1 MAANKTKSAKPS
13 RTRGI
18 DIRAVVLAGGSGTR
32 FWPLS
37 RQRSPKQFLKII
49 SDKPL
54 IEETVDR
61 IKGLVPNSRIYPVAI
76 SSQTRILRRLLPW
89 LPEKNF
95 LVEPEARNTAASLML
110 ATAAIYL
117 ENPEAVVIV
126 LPADHF
132 IGEVKAFREKLRVA
146 AGAAYECK
154 KIVMFGILPTSPAT
168 SYGYIHISSEHRK
181 KVNGEKFYRVKGF
194 REKPDLPSALEFIQ
208 SGDYYWN
215 SGIFLWR
222 ADTFEENLRE
232 FAPELF
238 SAWIKL
244 LPALRRHDRR
254 EIARVFREIPA
265 LSIDYAL
272 IEKVSDLLMNHG
284 NFGWSDLGSWGSLY
298 EYLPK
303 DEACN
308 SSRDRLLTLKARNCL
323 VLNPGKLT
331 ALIGVEDL
339 IVINSG
345 DALLICKRDQDQ
357 MVKELVEKLKKDLPE
372 YV

>member
-1 MAANKTKSAKPS
+1 MAMNKIKSSKLS
-13 RTRGI
+13 GTGEI
-18 DIRAVVLAGGSGTR
+18 DLRAIVLAGGSGTR

-37 RQRSPKQFLKII
+37 RQRSPKQYLKIT

-54 IEETVDR
+54 IEETVNR
-61 IKGLVPNSRIYPVAI
+61 IKGLVPNSRIYSVAI
-76 SSQTRILRRLLPW
+76 SSQTRILRRLLPR

-95 LVEPEARNTAASLML
+95 LVEPEARNTAASLIL
-110 ATAAIYL
+110 ATAVIYL
-117 ENPEAVVIV
+117 ENPEAVMIA

-132 IGEVKAFREKLRVA
+132 ISEVEAFREKLLRA
-146 AGAAYECK
+146 ARAAYEFK
-154 KIVMFGILPTSPAT
+154 KIVMFGIPPTSPAT
-168 SYGYIHISSEHRK
+168 AYGYIHISSKHSK
-181 KVNGEKFYRVKGF
+181 KVDGEKFYKVKGF

-244 LPALRRHDRR
+244 LSALRRHDRR

-272 IEKVSDLLMNHG
+272 IEKVTGSLMNPG

-308 SSRDRLLTLKARNCL
+308 SSRDRLLTLDARNCL
-323 VLNPGKLT
+323 VLNPGQIT
-331 ALIGVEDL
+331 ALIGVENL
-339 IVINSG
+339 MVINSG
-345 DALLICKRDQDQ
+345 DALLICKKDQDQ
-357 MVKELVEKLKKDLPE
+357 RVKELVEKLKKDLPE